1 MGALFD
7 TQAFY
12 VHNPSTSETAYTAAS
27 GDSLVNRFFQ
37 APATASLVTFD
48 RQGVTKG
55 VYRLRSPLMY
65 DNVKGIHIA
74 ASGGQTIFELP
85 AVGVQPF
92 YSQDTLIL
100 EGTGETGAYDLVTM
114 TRYYSNFQGSDM
126 RLASWGTIMPM
137 IVNLYEIEIATTST
151 STPTAWTD
159 TVVTTTENLLKANT
173 DYAVLGY
180 TVSLPCVG
188 VYINGIDTGN
198 LNVAVPGYWNTKDGA
213 DFFVRKS
220 LQYGTPHIPV
230 INSNNAPNISV
241 ACASVTTS
249 ATSVTTFR
257 LAQLSQL
264 LPNPVGG

>member
-12 VHNPSTSETAYTAAS
+12 VYEPSSTETAYTAAS
-27 GDSLVNRFFQ
+27 GDSLVNRFFN
-37 APATASLVTFD
+37 APATASLIAFD

-126 RLASWGTIMPM
+126 RLYSWGTIAPL

-151 STPTAWTD
+151 ATPVAWTD

-173 DYAVLGY
+173 DHAVLGY
-180 TVSLPCVG
+180 TVDVALG
-188 VYINGIDTGN
+188 GIAIKGADTSNFRYGGPGL
-198 LNVAVPGYWNTKDGA
+198 LNSPFTA
-213 DFFVRKS
+213 DFFCRIGQ
-220 LQYGTPHIPV
+220 LTGMAAIPV
-230 INSNNAPNISV
+230 INSANVGNTFVSTIDAGSSTSSN
-241 ACASVTTS
+241 VT
-249 ATSVTTFR
+249 
-257 LAQLSQL
+257 LMIAQLGRNL
-264 LPNPVGG
+264 T